1 MAKRKTKSKKVEV
14 IKTGNPT
21 TEELLELKRKK
32 LKKKQEALA
41 LREKTKKAIEERP
54 VSTVVDT
61 SKKYPEYMCWRCK
74 QFTPIKFS
82 CKHCKE
88 KNPHRDVVIN
98 KKDK

>member
-1 MAKRKTKSKKVEV
+1 MAKRKAKQEI
-14 IKTGNPT
+14 IKPSGNPT
-21 TEELLELKRKK
+21 TEEILELKRKRLK
-32 LKKKQEALA
+32 LKQEAKL
-41 LREKTKKAIEERP
+41 LREETKKAIEERP

-88 KNPHRDVVIN
+88 KNPHRDI
-98 KKDK
+98 KGKQ